1 MDKEILRLADRAATL
16 LKESN
21 QTIGIAESSSGGLI
35 SAHLLAIPGSSRYF
49 IGGSVIYT
57 RVAQKGLLK
66 VTDGQMD
73 GLRASTEE
81 YASLNAKTIKETLET
96 TWGLSETGA
105 TGPSGNRYGD
115 SAGHSCVGVSGPV
128 SRAMT
133 IETGVGEREQNMLS
147 FTKEALGFLINCLE
161 ESR

>member
-16 LKESN
+16 LNESN

-35 SAHLLAIPGSSRYF
+35 SAHLLAIPGASRYF

>member
-1 MDKEILRLADRAATL
+1 MDKEILRLADRAATF

-35 SAHLLAIPGSSRYF
+35 SAHLLAIPGASRYF

-105 TGPSGNRYGD
+105 AGPSGNRYGD

>member
-35 SAHLLAIPGSSRYF
+35 SAHLLAIPGASRYF

-115 SAGHSCVGVSGPV
+115 SAGHSCVGVSGLV

>member
-35 SAHLLAIPGSSRYF
+35 SAHLLAIPGASRYF

-161 ESR
+161 ESS

>member
-1 MDKEILRLADRAATL
+1 MDKEILSLAERVATL

-35 SAHLLAIPGSSRYF
+35 SAYLLAIPGASKYF

-57 RVAQKGLLK
+57 RLAQKGLLK
-66 VTDGQMD
+66 VRDKQME

-115 SAGHSCVGVSGPV
+115 SAGHSCIGVSGPI
-128 SRAMT
+128 SRAIT
-133 IETGVGEREQNMLS
+133 IETGSDQRQQNMIS
-147 FTKEALGFLINCLE
+147 FTKEALGFLINCQE

>member
-35 SAHLLAIPGSSRYF
+35 SAHLLAIPGASRYF

-115 SAGHSCVGVSGPV
+115 SAGHSCVGVAGPV

>member
-35 SAHLLAIPGSSRYF
+35 SAHLLAIPGASRYF

-115 SAGHSCVGVSGPV
+115 SAGH
-128 SRAMT
+128 
-133 IETGVGEREQNMLS
+133 LS
-147 FTKEALGFLINCLE
+147 LIHI
-161 ESR
+161 

>member
-1 MDKEILRLADRAATL
+1 MDKEILILADRAATL

-35 SAHLLAIPGSSRYF
+35 SAHLLAIPGASRYF

>member
-35 SAHLLAIPGSSRYF
+35 SAHLLAIPGASRYF

-147 FTKEALGFLINCLE
+147 FSKEAMGFFINSLE

>member
-35 SAHLLAIPGSSRYF
+35 SAHLLAIPGASRYF

>member
-1 MDKEILRLADRAATL
+1 MQKEILKLADGAATL

-35 SAHLLAIPGSSRYF
+35 SAHLLAIPGASKYF

-57 RVAQKGLLK
+57 RVAQRGLLK
-66 VTDGQMD
+66 VKEEQME

-81 YASLNAKTIKETLET
+81 YASLNAKTIRETLET

-105 TGPSGNRYGD
+105 TGPTGNRYGD
-115 SAGHSCVGVSGPV
+115 SAGHSCIGISGPI
-128 SRAMT
+128 SRSIT
-133 IETGVGEREQNMLS
+133 IETGADQREQNMID
-147 FTKEALGFLINCLE
+147 FTKGALEFLMDCLE
-161 ESR
+161 ECR

>member
-35 SAHLLAIPGSSRYF
+35 SAHLLAIPGASRYF

-81 YASLNAKTIKETLET
+81 YASLNAKTIKETRET

>member
-35 SAHLLAIPGSSRYF
+35 SAHLLAIPGASRYF

-81 YASLNAKTIKETLET
+81 YASLNAKTIKETLEP

-105 TGPSGNRYGD
+105 TGRSGNRYGD

>member
-35 SAHLLAIPGSSRYF
+35 SAHLLAIPGASRYF

-66 VTDGQMD
+66 ETDGQMD

>member
-35 SAHLLAIPGSSRYF
+35 SAHLLAIPGASRYF

-66 VTDGQMD
+66 VADGQMD
-73 GLRASTEE
+73 GLRASTEV

>member
-35 SAHLLAIPGSSRYF
+35 SAHLLAIPGASRYF

-66 VTDGQMD
+66 VADGQMD

>member
-35 SAHLLAIPGSSRYF
+35 SAHLLAIPGASRYF

-147 FTKEALGFLINCLE
+147 FTKEALGFLINCME
-161 ESR
+161 VIF

>member
-1 MDKEILRLADRAATL
+1 MDKEILRLAERAATL

-35 SAHLLAIPGSSRYF
+35 SAYLLAIPGASKYF

-66 VTDGQMD
+66 VKDEQME

-81 YASLNAKTIKETLET
+81 YASLNAKMIKETLET

-105 TGPSGNRYGD
+105 TGPAGNRYGD
-115 SAGHSCVGVSGPV
+115 AAGHSCIGISGPI
-128 SRAMT
+128 SRAIT
-133 IETGVGEREQNMLS
+133 IETGADQRQQNMIS
-147 FTKEALGFLINCLE
+147 FTKEALEFLINCLE
-161 ESR
+161 DSR

>member
-35 SAHLLAIPGSSRYF
+35 SAHLLAIPGASRYF

-147 FTKEALGFLINCLE
+147 FTKEAMGFLINCLE

>member
-16 LKESN
+16 LKDSN

-35 SAHLLAIPGSSRYF
+35 SAHLLAIPGASRYF

>member
-1 MDKEILRLADRAATL
+1 M
-16 LKESN
+16 
-21 QTIGIAESSSGGLI
+21 G
-35 SAHLLAIPGSSRYF
+35 
-49 IGGSVIYT
+49 
-57 RVAQKGLLK
+57 
-66 VTDGQMD
+66 M
-73 GLRASTEE
+73 RASTES
-81 YASLNAKTIKETLET
+81 YAQLLAGVIREKFGT
-96 TWGLSETGA
+96 TWGICETGA
-105 TGPSGNRYGD
+105 SGPTGNRYGD

>member
-35 SAHLLAIPGSSRYF
+35 SAHLLAIPGASRYF

-128 SRAMT
+128 SRSMT

>member
-21 QTIGIAESSSGGLI
+21 QTIGIAESTSGGQI
-35 SAHLLAIPGSSRYF
+35 SAHQLAIHGTSRYF
-49 IGGSVIYT
+49 IVGSVIYS

>member
-35 SAHLLAIPGSSRYF
+35 SAHLLAIPGASRYF

-133 IETGVGEREQNMLS
+133 NDTGVAEREQTMLS

>member
-35 SAHLLAIPGSSRYF
+35 SAHLLAIPGASRYF

-147 FTKEALGFLINCLE
+147 FTKEAFGFLKNCLE

>member
-35 SAHLLAIPGSSRYF
+35 SAHLLAIPGASRYF

-128 SRAMT
+128 SPAMT

>member
-35 SAHLLAIPGSSRYF
+35 SAHLLAIPGASSYF

-66 VTDGQMD
+66 ETDGQMD

>member
-35 SAHLLAIPGSSRYF
+35 SAHLLAIPGASRYF

-81 YASLNAKTIKETLET
+81 YASLNAKTIKEILET

>member
-35 SAHLLAIPGSSRYF
+35 SAHLLAIPGASRYF

-73 GLRASTEE
+73 GLRASTKE

>member
-35 SAHLLAIPGSSRYF
+35 SAHLLAIPGASRYF

-81 YASLNAKTIKETLET
+81 YASLNAKTIKEPLET

>member
-35 SAHLLAIPGSSRYF
+35 SAHLLAIPGASRYF

-147 FTKEALGFLINCLE
+147 FTNEALGFLINCLE

>member
-35 SAHLLAIPGSSRYF
+35 SAHLLAIPVASRYF

>member
-1 MDKEILRLADRAATL
+1 MNKEILRLADRAATL

-35 SAHLLAIPGSSRYF
+35 SAHLLAIPGASRYF

>member
-35 SAHLLAIPGSSRYF
+35 SAHLLAIPGASRYF

-115 SAGHSCVGVSGPV
+115 SAGLSCVGVSGPV

>member
-35 SAHLLAIPGSSRYF
+35 SAHLLAIPGASRYF

-128 SRAMT
+128 SRAMP

>member
-35 SAHLLAIPGSSRYF
+35 SAHLLAIPGASRYF

-57 RVAQKGLLK
+57 RVAQKALLK

>member
-35 SAHLLAIPGSSRYF
+35 SAHLLAIPGASRYF

-147 FTKEALGFLINCLE
+147 FTKEALGFLIKCLE

>member
-35 SAHLLAIPGSSRYF
+35 SAHLLAIPGASRYF

-133 IETGVGEREQNMLS
+133 FETGVGEIEQNMLS

>member
-35 SAHLLAIPGSSRYF
+35 SAHLLAIPGASRYF

-128 SRAMT
+128 SR
-133 IETGVGEREQNMLS
+133 EQNMLS

>member
-35 SAHLLAIPGSSRYF
+35 SAHLLAIPGASRYF

-115 SAGHSCVGVSGPV
+115 AAGHSCVGVSGPV